1 VQAHTASF
9 SLRINPY
16 DNGIRHVIQRRNIS
30 FEDHAIES
38 GCWLVAGEGLG
49 PHNGSDEPKPVHE
62 VAAMPAKKLSDAEIV
77 ALLPKAKGWSVA
89 NGKLH
94 REFACK
100 DFVTA
105 FGNMTRVALV
115 AEAMNHHPEWFN
127 VWNKVVI
134 DLNTHSVNGISDYDF
149 VLAEKINE
157 IFEPFPPLRLP
168 GSGRGQ

>member
-1 VQAHTASF
+1 VEFAQAFNEEPLPSF
-9 SLRINPY
+9 MEAGTRYAKAEN
-16 DNGIRHVIQRRNIS
+16 
-30 FEDHAIES
+30 
-38 GCWLVAGEGLG
+38 VAGGALA
-49 PHNGSDEPKPVHE
+49 PHNGCREHE
-62 VAAMPAKKLSDAEIV
+62 LIPEDGAMPARKLTDAEIS

-94 REFACK
+94 KEFSCK
-100 DFVTA
+100 DFVAA

-134 DLNTHSVNGISDYDF
+134 DLNTHSVKGISDYDF

-157 IFEPFPPLRLP
+157 IFDPRLP
-168 GSGRGQ
+168 GTANPQ